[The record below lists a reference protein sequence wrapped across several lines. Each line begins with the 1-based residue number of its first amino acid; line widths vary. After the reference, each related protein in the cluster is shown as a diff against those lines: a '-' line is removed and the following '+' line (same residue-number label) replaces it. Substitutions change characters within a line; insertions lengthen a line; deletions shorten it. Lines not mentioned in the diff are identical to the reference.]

1 MAHLAC
7 CVRSLVRTPDPAGI
21 EVVIYGDG
29 GGPASA
35 EGIAAAE
42 RSLAAAGLAASTRYE
57 ERNVGITGALNRAAG
72 LASGE
77 WLFVVNDDMA
87 FPRVWRERAAPLLRA
102 GRVLSTAAVE
112 APRPGRRMADCCY
125 PLDLGSDPERLDLDR
140 LDAFHDDLPPA
151 RIEPGVNYPFFIERG
166 LFEAVGGA
174 DERFP
179 GPYHDPDLFLRLK
192 LRGVELVRTPSI
204 APYHFSGASLRF
216 GEEGTE
222 EATRRS
228 VQSAD
233 WIRRENAAR
242 LVFVRKWGAKPKT
255 RFGYVPRTPVT
266 APWEGRRH
274 GPLEAAR
281 FHALVAWETLRARLR
296 ELRYPRH

>member
-1 MAHLAC
+1 MGHLAC
-7 CVRSLVRTPDPAGI
+7 CVRSLLRTPEPAGI
-21 EVVIYGDG
+21 EVAVYGDG
-29 GGPASA
+29 GGAASA
-35 EGIAAAE
+35 EGIAASE
-42 RSLAAAGLAASTRYE
+42 LRLARAGFAVSARYE
-57 ERNVGITGALNRAAG
+57 ERNVGITRALNRAVE

-87 FPRVWRERAAPLLRA
+87 FPRTWRERAAALLSP

-112 APRPGRRMADCCY
+112 APRSGRHMADCCY

-140 LDAFHDDLPPA
+140 LDAFHEELPLGTLA
-151 RIEPGVNYPFFIERG
+151 PGVNYPFFIERS
-166 LFEAVGGA
+166 LFLAVGGA

-192 LRGVELVRTPSI
+192 LRGAELVRTPSI

-216 GEEGTE
+216 GEEG
-222 EATRRS
+222 AAAKRRS

-233 WIRRENAAR
+233 WIRRENEAR

-266 APWEGRRH
+266 APWEGRAH
-274 GPLEAAR
+274 GPLEALGFR
-281 FHALVAWETLRARLR
+281 ALVAWETLRARVR
-296 ELRYPRH
+296 ELRYRR